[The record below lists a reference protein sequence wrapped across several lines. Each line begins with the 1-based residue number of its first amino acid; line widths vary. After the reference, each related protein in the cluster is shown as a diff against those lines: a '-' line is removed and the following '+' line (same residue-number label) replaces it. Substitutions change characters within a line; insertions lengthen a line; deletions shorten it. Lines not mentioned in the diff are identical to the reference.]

1 MANNYIGELI
11 HEARIGRSMT
21 FGDLARACGAATAK
35 QTSRIA
41 QRLVLFEREAVGDRK
56 LLQRVIA
63 VLDLDPQRVV
73 ELLDRQRV
81 AELHAWNRWADEPVE
96 IEIHMR
102 PFAGLWIKLPLPVE
116 IAADELLAIDYA
128 KQMTANRDELR
139 VVLVL
144 DRRRSLTIARGEVI
158 SSRTAKPNISM
169 KPFVV
174 IGGQRMILEAKEER

>member
-1 MANNYIGELI
+1 MANNYIGGLI

-41 QRLVLFEREAVGDRK
+41 QRLVLFEREAVGNRK

-81 AELHAWNRWADEPVE
+81 EEIQAWNRWADEPVE
-96 IEIHMR
+96 MELHMR
-102 PFAGLWIKLPLPVE
+102 PFAGVWISVPLPIG
-116 IAADELLAIDYA
+116 IAADELRAIDYA
-128 KQMTANRDELR
+128 KQLTIGRKEMR
-139 VVLVL
+139 VVLAIS
-144 DRRRSLTIARGEVI
+144 RRVAYTFAGGQLVARTEATAPHESLT
-158 SSRTAKPNISM
+158 
-169 KPFVV
+169 PFVV
-174 IGGQRMILEAKEER
+174 IAGRRIEFVASS